1 LKIREYNRIQG
12 KGVIS
17 VEKITKAGIMG
28 TCRKIVSVCRF
39 SLSVKLSSGGGVFNP
54 TFFLPMVSSKTQE
67 VEARIEEILASEQV
81 ELVLFEYKKQGQS
94 WILRVFID
102 TPDGVS
108 LELCEKVS
116 RRISEYLDSEDPIE
130 QEYKLEVSSPGI
142 ERPIVKAEHYEKFM
156 GERIQVK
163 LFQPVNSKK
172 SFIGILSE
180 FHDDELT
187 IQDEH
192 DNQPVVLKRE
202 LVSKA
207 TLKPILTF

>member
-1 LKIREYNRIQG
+1 MKIREYNRIQG

>member
-1 LKIREYNRIQG
+1 
-12 KGVIS
+12 
-17 VEKITKAGIMG
+17 MG